1 MNYRSGVAFLSVL
14 FLTLVILMSV
24 GVTVSRTLQGSKFQV
39 QDQHAIGAFY
49 AAESGLNEAL
59 AELHANKSWQPA
71 LYTGSVNDG
80 LGRFEIRFDAAHSV
94 NNLSGD
100 SPMASFRGAAS
111 VPPYQALLVVT
122 GFAGPRSKTL
132 EALVSRGGLFPPGTA
147 LMSQLGI
154 EFHGS
159 VTVTSVQNLQENSP
173 QPADVSVLNTANS
186 ALHASWDGVGQIN
199 IAGAVNSNSDNPG
212 AIGSNIAAGNVSA
225 VHLGQHQSAPRNLRI
240 GDRVSQAFTQGFP
253 SASLSG
259 PATTL
264 SPGNYTL
271 SNPATYNGD
280 LVLAG
285 ANLYVSG
292 DFRLNGSIRGTG
304 SVFVD
309 GQTEMR
315 GSTTLSGQDSVG
327 VALYSSGDVTLTG
340 LNGSQFLTAFM
351 ASAGS
356 DGNGVSYT
364 QHLANFRQF
373 TRQMLLAVEAGLSS
387 PSLLGNYSRFGNPPE
402 IQGGGGLSDFDGWY
416 GALVADVPWNDYGN
430 TGVASI
436 HTNPVR
442 RLTQALEAGASSP
455 TRDFLLQ
462 KFRELRPV
470 PTSVDTLA
478 AQVGDPLSTHGLLGN
493 RPVSSGFGGVDLAQ
507 VSAHL
512 DLLRNGSDNAL
523 FDVFN
528 DVVNNTTLVPPAD
541 RVRLQNRVLSTL
553 RELDF
558 DRPGM
563 AYFQGIVF
571 TEGNFVA
578 RDEVRVVGALYAV
591 GPSSRVRL
599 ENGVFVTFVP
609 ELAARAGQALGTVLL
624 RQWVRR

>member
-1 MNYRSGVAFLSVL
+1 MKTRSGVAFLSVL
-14 FLTLVILMSV
+14 LLTLVILMSV
-24 GVTVSRTLQGSKFQV
+24 GVTVTRTLQGSKFQV
-39 QDQHAIGAFY
+39 QDQHAIGALY
-49 AAESGLNEAL
+49 AAESGLSEAL
-59 AELHANKSWQPA
+59 AELHANKNWQPA
-71 LYTGSVNDG
+71 LYTGSVNNG
-80 LGRFEIRFDAAHSV
+80 LGRFELRFGASHSV

-100 SPMASFRGAAS
+100 SPVASFRGPAS

-122 GFAGPRSKTL
+122 GFAGPRFKTI

-159 VTVTSVQNLQENSP
+159 VTVTSVRNLQENSP
-173 QPADVSVLNTANS
+173 QPADVSVLNDANS

-199 IAGAVNSNSDNPG
+199 IAGSVNSNSANPG
-212 AIGSNIAAGNVSA
+212 AIGANIAAGNVSA

-240 GDRVSQAFTQGFP
+240 GDRVSQAFSQGFP

-271 SNPATYNGD
+271 NSPATYNGD
-280 LVLAG
+280 LVLSG

-309 GQTEMR
+309 GQTEMQ
-315 GSTTLSGQDSVG
+315 GSTTISGQDAVG
-327 VALYSSGDVTLTG
+327 VALYSSGDVTLKG
-340 LNGSQFLTAFM
+340 LNGTQFLTAFM
-351 ASAGS
+351 AGAGS
-356 DGNGVSYT
+356 DANAVSYS
-364 QHLANFRQF
+364 QHLSHFRHF
-373 TRQMLLAVEAGLSS
+373 TRQMLLAVEAGVSA
-387 PSLLGNYSRFGNPPE
+387 PSLLGNPTRFGNPPD
-402 IQGGGGLSDFDGWY
+402 IQGSGLSDFDGWY
-416 GALVADVPWNDYGN
+416 GALVADVPWNNYGN

-442 RLTQALEAGASSP
+442 RLTQALEAGAPSP

-478 AQVGDPLSTHGLLGN
+478 AQVGDPMSTVGLLGN

-512 DLLRNGSDNAL
+512 TQLRNGSDNAL
-523 FDVFN
+523 LDVFN
-528 DVVNNTTLVPPAD
+528 DVVNNTTLVPPSD
-541 RVRLQNRVLSTL
+541 RVQLQNRVLSTL

-563 AYFQGIVF
+563 GYFQGIVF

-578 RDEVRVVGALYAV
+578 RDEVRVLGALYAV

-599 ENGVFVTFVP
+599 DNGVFVTFVP
-609 ELAARAGQALGTVLL
+609 ELAARAGQALGTVLV